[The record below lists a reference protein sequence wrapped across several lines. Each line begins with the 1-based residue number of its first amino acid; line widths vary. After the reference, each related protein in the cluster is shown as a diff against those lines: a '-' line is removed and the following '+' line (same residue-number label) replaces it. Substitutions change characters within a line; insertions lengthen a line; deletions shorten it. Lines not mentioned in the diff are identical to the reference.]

1 MVKMRSR
8 YFGNRMKPSLL
19 YFWILP
25 CRLWMGMKCWNR
37 CVSRKRSP
45 IFPSSLRPETQR
57 RTPKSRPSLWVR
69 TTLLSNRIIPL
80 YSNIAFGIRSSCGRR
95 QRPPMLSNGINSQA
109 YTAVKFFFDQVA
121 EMVSAQEPGFY
132 VLACFDI
139 NGFKVINDQYGTQRA
154 MIYCGISRIFSG
166 LDLNRPVA
174 SAAVSLRTILPCCTR
189 AALWN
194 QTSLSR
200 LENKPP
206 CLAAPSGRHLQYR
219 ALCYRRP
226 FPFCQRHV

>member
-109 YTAVKFFFDQVA
+109 YTAVKLFSTRLPRWSVHRNR
-121 EMVSAQEPGFY
+121 VSMSWHASISTASR
-132 VLACFDI
+132 LSTISMAR
-139 NGFKVINDQYGTQRA
+139 KRA

-166 LDLNRPVA
+166 LDLNRPCRCGRFCR
-174 SAAVSLRTILPCCTR
+174 AVPAQLYGIRR
-189 AALWN
+189 A
-194 QTSLSR
+194 
-200 LENKPP
+200 
-206 CLAAPSGRHLQYR
+206 
-219 ALCYRRP
+219 
-226 FPFCQRHV
+226 